1 MKQAPFGKLALAIAL
16 LSMGS
21 LSQAAP
27 VLEGG
32 EPALSKEMLLAQ
44 TNAWVEIDSKAFAHN
59 IGQLKSHLGG
69 KAQICAVMK
78 ADAYGHSIALLMP
91 TIIAQGI
98 NCVGVTSNEE
108 ARVARAKGFK
118 GRLMRLRSATPSEI
132 ETALSYEMDELVG
145 NLEVARSISELAQRK
160 GRTINIHL
168 GLNAGGM
175 DRNGLEVATEQGKKD
190 ALALVKLPGIKLAG
204 IMTHFPYEE
213 RDKVLEGFGR
223 FKEQTDWLIKKAKLN
238 RKDLILHCAN
248 SFTTLNVPEAWM
260 DMVRPG
266 AALYEPLYDAH
277 PGYARVMQFKSRV
290 ASVNAYPAG
299 STVGYDGTH
308 TLNRDSLL
316 ANIPLGY
323 SDGYRRVFSNQVNV
337 LINGQRAPSVGRVS
351 MNTFMVDVTDIG
363 GVKPGDEVVLF
374 GKQGNDE
381 ITQGELEEALD
392 LWIGNAY
399 VLWSN
404 SNPRVLKED

>member
-1 MKQAPFGKLALAIAL
+1 MNKYPLGKLALAMAL
-16 LSMGS
+16 LSIGS
-21 LSQAAP
+21 LPQAAP

-32 EPALSKEMLLAQ
+32 EPAKTKQQVLAQ
-44 TNAWVEIDSKAFAHN
+44 TNAWVEIDAKAFAHN
-59 IGQLKSHLGG
+59 INQVKNHLGG

-108 ARVARAKGFK
+108 ARVARAKGFN
-118 GRLMRLRSATPSEI
+118 GRLMRLRSATPGEI
-132 ETALSYEMDELVG
+132 ETALAYDIDELVG
-145 NLEVARSISELAQRK
+145 NLTVARSISELAQRK

-190 ALALVKLPGIKLAG
+190 ALALVKLPGVKLAG

-213 RDKVLEGFGR
+213 RDKVLEGFSR

-238 RKDLILHCAN
+238 RKDLLLHCAN
-248 SFTTLNVPEAWM
+248 SFTTLNVPEAWL

-277 PGYARVMQFKSRV
+277 PGYQRVMQFKSRV

-299 STVGYDGTH
+299 STVGYDGTY
-308 TLNRDSLL
+308 TLKRDSLL

-323 SDGYRRVFSNQVNV
+323 SDGYRRALSNKANV

-351 MNTFMVDVTDIG
+351 MNTFMVDVTDIA
-363 GVKPGDEVVLF
+363 GVKPGDEVVLY
-374 GKQGNDE
+374 GKQGQDE
-381 ITQGELEEALD
+381 ISQAELEEALD

-404 SNPRVLKED
+404 SNPRVLKEE

>member
-1 MKQAPFGKLALAIAL
+1 MKPYPFGKLALAIAL
-16 LSMGS
+16 VSASG

-27 VLEGG
+27 LLEGG

-44 TNAWVEIDSKAFAHN
+44 TNAWVEIDAKAFAHN
-59 IGQLKSHLGG
+59 INQLKAHLSG

-108 ARVARAKGFK
+108 ARIARSKGFK
-118 GRLMRLRSATPSEI
+118 GRLMRLRSATPGEI
-132 ETALSYEMDELVG
+132 ETALAYDMDELVG
-145 NLEVARSISELAQRK
+145 NLEVARSISELAKSK

-175 DRNGLEVATEQGKKD
+175 DRNGLEVATAQGKKD
-190 ALALVKLPGIKLAG
+190 ALALVKLPNIKVAG
-204 IMTHFPYEE
+204 IMTHFPYED
-213 RDKVLEGFGR
+213 RDQVLEGFGR
-223 FKEQTDWLIKKAKLN
+223 FKEQTDWLIKKSKLN
-238 RKDLILHCAN
+238 RKDLLLHCAN

-266 AALYEPLYDAH
+266 SALYEPYTH
-277 PGYARVMQFKSRV
+277 PGYERVMQFKSRV

-308 TLNRDSLL
+308 TLKRDSLL

-323 SDGYRRVFSNQVNV
+323 SDGYRRIFSNQANV

-351 MNTFMVDVTDIG
+351 MNTFMVDVTDIA

-381 ITQGELEEALD
+381 ITSTELEEALD

>member
-1 MKQAPFGKLALAIAL
+1 MSKYPLGKLALAIAL
-16 LSMGS
+16 VSMGS
-21 LSQAAP
+21 VSQAAP

-32 EPALSKEMLLAQ
+32 EPAQTREMLLTQ
-44 TNAWVEIDSKAFAHN
+44 TNAWVEIDAKAFAHN
-59 IGQLKSHLGG
+59 INQLKGHLGG

-78 ADAYGHSIALLMP
+78 ADAYGHSVALLMP
-91 TIIAQGI
+91 TVIAQGI

-118 GRLMRLRSATPSEI
+118 GRLMRLRSATPGEI
-132 ETALSYEMDELVG
+132 ETALAYDMDELVG
-145 NLEVARSISELAQRK
+145 NLEVARYISDLAQRK

-175 DRNGLEVATEQGKKD
+175 DRNGLEVATAQGKKD
-190 ALALVKLPGIKLAG
+190 ALALVKLPNIKLAG
-204 IMTHFPYEE
+204 IMTHFPYED

-223 FKEQTDWLIKKAKLN
+223 FKEQTDWLIKTAKLN
-238 RKDLILHCAN
+238 RKDLLLHCAN

-277 PGYARVMQFKSRV
+277 PGYERVMQFKSRV

-308 TLNRDSLL
+308 TLTRDSLL
-316 ANIPLGY
+316 ANIPIGY
-323 SDGYRRVFSNQVNV
+323 SDGYRRVLSNKANV

-351 MNTFMVDVTDIG
+351 MNTFMVDVTDIA
-363 GVKPGDEVVLF
+363 GVKPGDEVVLY